1 MAVESRVAPNCV
13 GLLATRRV
21 FDSLAWELMRDMQR
35 SAVLQQCQSPREIA
49 L

>member
-21 FDSLAWELMRDMQR
+21 FDSLAWELMEGYAEEC
-35 SAVLQQCQSPREIA
+35 SSTAVSESP
-49 L
+49 